1 MPVYEVRCLKCG
13 KHEDIFRRLAEY
25 DDLPMCCDQ
34 VMTRCLSAPSV
45 MPDIQPYRS
54 MATGEMITS
63 RSQHRN
69 HLKSRGLV
77 EIGDQH
83 DAHVKQVEQRKKEKE
98 KAESIRL
105 RQEIAARLD
114 TVTR

>member
-1 MPVYEVRCLKCG
+1 MPVYEIQCTKCG
-13 KHEDIFRRLAEY
+13 KHEDVYRRIADY
-25 DDLPMCCDQ
+25 DDLPDCCGEKMQ
-34 VMTRCLSAPSV
+34 RCLSAPSV
-45 MPDIQPYRS
+45 IPDIQPYKS

-69 HLKSRGLV
+69 HLKERGLV

-83 DAHVKQVEQRKKEKE
+83 ESHTKQIEQRKQEKE
-98 KAESIRL
+98 KAESKKL

-114 TVTR
+114 TITR